1 MTGCRFIGAVN
12 YVYKLC
18 IWIKQNWTFLN
29 CIDKAK
35 WKHGIR
41 AVNTLNTRY
50 SVGGTYIAIPV
61 DSPNWP
67 PNTSLHCGVSVGP
80 LSGVVISGRPTWN
93 HRIDADCSPITA
105 QTIVAYQLWNR
116 TVTLDVIS
124 LHSCDKTILHWP
136 FVFIKNVAEPTIAY
150 NLKLKTWYPFTI
162 AVALLTRFC
171 ERFMCTSGERH
182 RE

>member
-1 MTGCRFIGAVN
+1 MTGCRFIGVVN

-18 IWIKQNWTFLN
+18 IWIKLNWAFMN
-29 CIDKAK
+29 CIDKAQ

-41 AVNTLNTRY
+41 PANTLKHI
-50 SVGGTYIAIPV
+50 GTYIAIPV

-67 PNTSLHCGVSVGP
+67 PNCSLDCGVSVGP

-105 QTIVAYQLWNR
+105 QTIVACQLWNR

-124 LHSCDKTILHWP
+124 LHSSDKTILHWP
-136 FVFIKNVAEPTIAY
+136 FVFIKNVAEPAISY

-162 AVALLTRFC
+162 TVGLLTRFC
-171 ERFMCTSGERH
+171 ERFICTSGERH
-182 RE
+182 CE